1 MQKTIQRS
9 TLETLLVT
17 HGGDFGSAYAELAEQ
32 AGDAVVSETLAEKWA
47 KDFTRREAQQ
57 EGKAQ
62 LARVIGGQGLAV
74 KAADFAQL
82 DRDKKLDALGEEFLT
97 FSHALISD
105 HAHET
110 FEPKE
115 RVTGIPKVAEL
126 LGLNLRLQ
134 HRRSGPQ
141 EAHRSVPHVANTF
154 GSLTDRQVMTFY
166 VREGENVAYLTHTL
180 RAFDPALA
188 FLSEET
194 VTEKLR
200 LWQKDGVVMDADG
213 TVMAWDDALLELQ
226 VQLRT
231 LNPSPSI

>member
-126 LGLNLRLQ
+126 LGLNLRVQ
-134 HRRSGPQ
+134 SRRSGPQ
-141 EAHRSVPHVANTF
+141 QAHREVPHIASTF
-154 GSLTDRQVMTFY
+154 GSLTDRQVLALY
-166 VREGENVAYLTHTL
+166 VREGQNVDYLTSTL
-180 RAFDPALA
+180 MTLDPSLS
-188 FLSEET
+188 FLTPET
-194 VTEKLR
+194 VAEKLK
-200 LWQKDGVVMDADG
+200 LWKRDGVVMDAEG
-213 TVMAWDDALLELQ
+213 VVVEWDEAIAGLQ

-231 LNPSPSI
+231 LEGVAT